1 MVIGFRAL
9 IVVLLVFFISKS
21 AIAQKPVK
29 EPFVNMEWVMDYK
42 PFKVAGNLYYV
53 GSYDLGCY
61 LITTSEGHILI
72 NTGVA
77 ASLPMLQK
85 HISSLGFKIQDIKI
99 LLTSQVHYDHVG
111 AMAALKQL
119 TGAQLMIQ
127 EADAQVMAD
136 GGETDYLF
144 SEMAPLFAPVK
155 PDRVLHDGDVLQ
167 LGGTSIKVL
176 HHPGHTK
183 GSCSY
188 ALTVQ
193 EGKKFYKVLIAN
205 MPSVIVEKKIP
216 EVHSYPNMDRDYA
229 YTFKAMRS
237 LEFDLWLAAHASQFA
252 LHDKR
257 TERAGCKPE
266 VFRDQ
271 AGYIKKLDDLE
282 AYFNKMRK

>member
-1 MVIGFRAL
+1 MVVGLRVLMA
-9 IVVLLVFFISKS
+9 VLLALLITTS
-21 AIAQKPVK
+21 AFAQKAVK
-29 EPFVNMEWVMDYK
+29 EPFVNKEWVKDYK

-61 LITTSEGHILI
+61 LLTTSEGHILI

-85 HISSLGFKIQDIKI
+85 HITSLGFKIKDIKI

-111 AMAALKQL
+111 AMAALKGL

-136 GGETDYLF
+136 GGATDYLF

-155 PDRVLHDGDVLQ
+155 PDRILRDGDVLE
-167 LGGTSIKVL
+167 LGGVHIKVL

-188 ALTVQ
+188 VLTVQ
-193 EGKKFYKVLIAN
+193 EGKRPYKVLIAN
-205 MPSVIVEKKIP
+205 MPSVIVEKKIA

-257 TERAGCKPE
+257 TVRTGCKPE

-282 AYFNKMRK
+282 ANFNEMRR